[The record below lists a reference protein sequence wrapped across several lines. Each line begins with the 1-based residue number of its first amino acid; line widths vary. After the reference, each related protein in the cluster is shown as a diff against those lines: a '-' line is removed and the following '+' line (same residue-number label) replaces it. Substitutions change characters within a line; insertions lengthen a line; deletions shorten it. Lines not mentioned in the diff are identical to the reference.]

1 MLQSLCQELRAAL
14 FCSVLVQHKPLR
26 GCCTKCPPP
35 GTSCLLQRGEAA
47 GGRIRSAAI
56 LAPSAGG
63 MGMLGAGGEG
73 DVHKEGCP
81 PALQWFG
88 TTTALR
94 GDFWKL
100 KNNKNAIRTLPCK
113 Q

>member
-47 GGRIRSAAI
+47 GGRIRNAAI
-56 LAPSAGG
+56 LAPPLQVEWECWGLEGRG
-63 MGMLGAGGEG
+63 MFIRR
-73 DVHKEGCP
+73 DVPQLCNGLARP
-81 PALQWFG
+81 Q
-88 TTTALR
+88 
-94 GDFWKL
+94 
-100 KNNKNAIRTLPCK
+100 PCVEISGS
-113 Q
+113 